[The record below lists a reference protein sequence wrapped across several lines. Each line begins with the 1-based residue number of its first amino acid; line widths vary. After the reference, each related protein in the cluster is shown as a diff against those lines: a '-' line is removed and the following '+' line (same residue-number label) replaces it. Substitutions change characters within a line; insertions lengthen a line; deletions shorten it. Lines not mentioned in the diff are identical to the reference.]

1 MKRLPAGRQ
10 GWVRLL
16 NSSRS
21 TGSYFVFVK
30 AMTPKLTLEK
40 NERLK
45 SRKAIEQL
53 FKEGQRFTLSPF
65 KISYLISSGKGLQF
79 GVGAGTKNF
88 KKAVDR
94 NKIKRLTREAWRLQ
108 KKPLQKQ
115 LEEKNT
121 GLSIFF
127 IYTGKE
133 LPDYR
138 LVYDKVD
145 LILTRLVKLINEND
159 TPHS

>member
-1 MKRLPAGRQ
+1 
-10 GWVRLL
+10 
-16 NSSRS
+16 
-21 TGSYFVFVK
+21 
-30 AMTPKLTLEK
+30 MTPKLTLGK

-45 SRKAIEQL
+45 SRKTIEQL
-53 FKEGQRFTLSPF
+53 FKEGQRFTVFPF
-65 KISYLISSGKGLQF
+65 KVVCLISDGKGLQF

-108 KKPLQKQ
+108 KNPLQKQ

-127 IYTGKE
+127 IYTDKE
-133 LPDYR
+133 IPDYR
-138 LVYDKVD
+138 LVYDKVNM
-145 LILTRLVKLINEND
+145 ILTKLVKLINEND